1 MLIAVIEYTLKL
13 GQEERMSELVKKLLP
28 TLEKTP
34 GFISADPASSLVQEG
49 IYYEISYWENDSA
62 LNDWAHNTLHLE
74 AKKEGRETILSSY
87 RIIVSEVLRD
97 WRNQLQ

>member
-13 GQEERMSELVKKLLP
+13 GQEERMSELVKQLLP

-62 LNDWAHNTLHLE
+62 LNDWAHNTLNLE
-74 AKKEGRETILSSY
+74 AKKQGREPRLSSY
-87 RIIVSEVLRD
+87 RIIVAAV
-97 WRNQLQ
+97 